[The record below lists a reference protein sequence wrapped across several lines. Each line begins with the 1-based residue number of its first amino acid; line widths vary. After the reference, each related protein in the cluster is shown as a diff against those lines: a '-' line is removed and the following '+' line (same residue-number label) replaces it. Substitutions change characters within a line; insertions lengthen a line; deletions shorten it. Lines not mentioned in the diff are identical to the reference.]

1 MNRASVEGRAEIDL
15 VSTNHFFSSLVEPPG
30 ASHKSSSSAR
40 RKTRS
45 DALLPQDQWQPVFA
59 VSDYHYFRI
68 AAVGQGLGCFNPF
81 PLQQLRADSLGY
93 NLLKIANAGGFNPLA
108 LRFLRFF
115 LQTEIHSEGFL
126 FGLLLG
132 FNRALQRSRQLDI
145 PQKHTLHRDSA
156 TPNFLH
162 ELIVDLLGNHLPLAR
177 VQRVRRMRCSR
188 SADRG
193 AQIRLDQDV
202 HVSWADLLINICPRY
217 KIGRAHV

>member
-40 RKTRS
+40 RDGCC
-45 DALLPQDQWQPVFA
+45 DALLPQDQTQTVCA
-59 VSDYHYFRI
+59 TSDYHYFRI
-68 AAVGQGLGCFNPF
+68 AAFGQGLGCFNPF
-81 PLQQLRADSLGY
+81 PLQQLRADSLSY

-108 LRFLRFF
+108 LRLLGFF

-132 FNRALQRSRQLDI
+132 FNRTLQRSRQLDI
-145 PQKHTLHRDSA
+145 PQKHTLHRDCA

-162 ELIVDLLGNHLPLAR
+162 ALIADLLRNHPPLTR
-177 VQRVRRMRCSR
+177 VQRV
-188 SADRG
+188 
-193 AQIRLDQDV
+193 
-202 HVSWADLLINICPRY
+202 P
-217 KIGRAHV
+217 